1 MNNQVVAVKQLDLNG
16 FQGNREFLVE
26 VLMLS
31 LLHHPNLVSL
41 VGYCADGDQRLLVY
55 EYMPLGSLADHLL
68 GKRCSFFFSST
79 FNFQCSLDNIQII
92 YDNTILDFYRP

>member
-1 MNNQVVAVKQLDLNG
+1 MTNILQIVLLTCNNLLIASIIFLMHDQIVAVKQLDLNG

-31 LLHHPNLVSL
+31 LLHHPNLVNL

-55 EYMPLGSLADHLL
+55 EYMALGSLADHLL
-68 GKRCSFFFSST
+68 GKR
-79 FNFQCSLDNIQII
+79 
-92 YDNTILDFYRP
+92 